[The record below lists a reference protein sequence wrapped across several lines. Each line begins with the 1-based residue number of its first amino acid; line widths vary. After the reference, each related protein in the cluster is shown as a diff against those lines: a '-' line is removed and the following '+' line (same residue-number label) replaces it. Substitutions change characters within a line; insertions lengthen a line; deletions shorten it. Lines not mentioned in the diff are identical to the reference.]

1 MNDDDEEDFLDHYD
15 DDPFHDIPP
24 LGATDEEML
33 AMQDDEDFLARLRKG
48 RGNSDTDEEFAA
60 LIQRFKDRLSETIA
74 ANREEYENG

>member
-1 MNDDDEEDFLDHYD
+1 MNRDEEPLDHYD
-15 DDPFHDIPP
+15 DDPFHNVPP

-48 RGNSDTDEEFAA
+48 RGNIDTDEEFAA
-60 LIQRFKDRLSETIA
+60 LTKRFKNRLSETIV